1 MISEEIQL
9 IKQNIYDLLHNTRI
23 NKKAYLIILI
33 GLFFTYFVGNAI
45 INTLSIQLIEM
56 YYLRYIFKL
65 MGVCLVIELS
75 RRRLHDFGLS
85 GKWLYLW
92 LIISCSIYVY
102 YMYDLFV
109 VDGLNIAF
117 FEEILLIEL
126 GVIFI
131 PTIFLYLL
139 PSNHGNNQ
147 YGNISVQLISPMK
160 SVGYLNDKI
169 TLENKNGLLEYMRDI
184 YIYQSFSLNG
194 RAKRVEALLGIGAF
208 GMVISLIVNFISMI
222 FMIKDMTGIEI
233 PEPILIGI
241 FYVLYFYIIL
251 SILTLCIRRLHDSLY
266 SGIWVFLLL
275 VPYLNIF
282 IIYRIF
288 VKRSWDINSL
298 RDLS

>member
-65 MGVCLVIELS
+65 IGVCLVIELS

-85 GKWLYLW
+85 GKWIYLW
-92 LIISCSIYVY
+92 LIISCSIYGY
-102 YMYDLFV
+102 YMYALFV

-131 PTIFLYLL
+131 PTIFLCLL

-147 YGNISVQLISPMK
+147 YGNSSVQLISPMK
-160 SVGYLNDKI
+160 SVGYLNNKI
-169 TLENKNGLLEYMRDI
+169 TLENKNGLLEYMSDI
-184 YIYQSFSLNG
+184 YIHQSFCLKG
-194 RAKRVEALLGIGAF
+194 RAKSVEAYFGIGSF
-208 GMVISLIVNFISMI
+208 GMIISLIVNFISI
-222 FMIKDMTGIEI
+222 LFMIKDETGIEI
-233 PEPILIGI
+233 LTPISIGI
-241 FYVLYFYIIL
+241 LYVLYFYAIL
-251 SILTLCIRRLHDSLY
+251 SIMTLCIRRLHDSLY
-266 SGIWVFLLL
+266 SGLWVILLL

-288 VKRSWDINSL
+288 LKSSWDINSL
-298 RDLS
+298 RDIS

>member
-45 INTLSIQLIEM
+45 INTLSIKLIEM

-75 RRRLHDFGLS
+75 RRRLHDFGVS

-92 LIISCSIYVY
+92 LIISCSIYGY

-109 VDGLNIAF
+109 VAGLNIAF
-117 FEEILLIEL
+117 FEKILLIEL

-131 PTIFLYLL
+131 PTIFLYIL
-139 PSNHGNNQ
+139 PSNHGKNQ
-147 YGNISVQLISPMK
+147 YGDSRVQLISPTK
-160 SVGYLNDKI
+160 SVGYLNNKI

-184 YIYQSFSLNG
+184 YICQSFCFKG
-194 RAKRVEALLGIGAF
+194 RAKRVETFIGIGSF
-208 GMVISLIVNFISMI
+208 SMIIGLIVNLISI
-222 FMIKDMTGIEI
+222 LFMIKDETGIEI
-233 PEPILIGI
+233 LTPISIGI
-241 FYVLYFYIIL
+241 FYVLYFYAIL
-251 SILTLCIRRLHDSLY
+251 SIMTLCIRRLHDSLY
-266 SGIWVFLLL
+266 SGLWVILLL

-288 VKRSWDINSL
+288 LKSSWDINSFK
-298 RDLS
+298 DIS